1 MAESTS
7 QTSDGSENQQLQNQI
22 EAVIGKFTILRNNCN
37 PPHLHDD
44 PGLMEAVPSN
54 ISMEETSFKE
64 RLMLALGCHY
74 LPTLQR
80 QLTTLLRSL
89 DPSGLPKEAES
100 RLKIVSECQADLEQ
114 SISAINIAIAVI
126 CPEPTSGPHRVDDQD
141 RQRFKSYRL
150 RSLKSKY
157 LAATRKMSDY
167 FVKANDLLADLKLSP
182 EEFSRR
188 TDTTLEDSNLMKNA
202 ARLIGA
208 ATETINGSELDLVQ
222 DHWKY
227 NVKNLDD
234 LLEEFE
240 RLVKIE
246 GHMRP
251 SGDHDEIRKDLAKLA
266 IPIIKLIRLFFSKL
280 SRRGMNRKQ
289 LPSFTDMC
297 SAQIES
303 LVQLA
308 GHVAGDMVIFQIFLT
323 TPNMF
328 ERASNSQDFER
339 VLQDLKDHFVSP
351 LLVVLLNLVPTIPD
365 TDGFFSQTYY
375 RSWFSAWNTQ
385 LVLATGNFIKL
396 AKSLDDDPL

>member
-1 MAESTS
+1 MACPMPDRTYPSECVGALMTSGREGTSRVFDGDLSLHSKDGKRDSLKMAESTS

-22 EAVIGKFTILRNNCN
+22 EAVIGN
-37 PPHLHDD
+37 
-44 PGLMEAVPSN
+44 PSN

-339 VLQDLKDHFVSP
+339 VLQDLKDHFE
-351 LLVVLLNLVPTIPD
+351 LVFGMEYPA
-365 TDGFFSQTYY
+365 
-375 RSWFSAWNTQ
+375 R
-385 LVLATGNFIKL
+385 LATGNFIKL